1 MISQFCLR
9 TCLLKVCNKTAIISF
24 TQNLSH
30 TFPDILFHKYSKEK
44 RIKLRIKVKKEN
56 NNGLCCQ
63 TEGAAAVP
71 AWLGCIPKPAIING
85 LTSTEEKKGRPE
97 SAGQK
102 KSQQTKKKQIKSTII
117 KHRCYKENKLHK
129 IYWVLTKLDI
139 CGKDIRSRSQ
149 VRPGRAGLGSLCF
162 ALASSSQPRAGDPAA
177 TPPALQLHGTVAPH
191 YPRTFA
197 TAMLS
202 Y

>member
-1 MISQFCLR
+1 MIGQFCLR

-129 IYWVLTKLDI
+129 IYWFLTKLDI

-149 VRPGRAGLGSLCF
+149 VRPGRAGLGSLLLRPC
-162 ALASSSQPRAGDPAA
+162 L
-177 TPPALQLHGTVAPH
+177 LI
-191 YPRTFA
+191 
-197 TAMLS
+197 TAQGR
-202 Y
+202 